1 MLDPIPP
8 PPPWLQDLVRPIA
21 ERWSLPTLPYH
32 IHEVVLSFTLYQFIQ
47 SVVAPR
53 LSTWLFPKLYPNFSR
68 RTKLGWDIHVVSL
81 TQSTLISA
89 LALWVIFVDEERRSM
104 TPVERVYGYSG
115 ACGLIQAMATG
126 YFLWDLIISVR
137 HVSVFGVGMLFH
149 AISALLVFS
158 LGYRP
163 FVNYYAPT
171 FILYELSTPFLN
183 FHWFFDKLNMTGSR
197 AQWYN
202 GMTLLSVFFSCRLI
216 WGSWNSFTV
225 FSDIY
230 KAFHISDSS
239 VPLSSADFYS
249 LVFSTRNSTMCLDD
263 SCIKANA
270 EVAQF
275 ADFSATG
282 TPLWLAFTYLGSNTV
297 LNSLNWYWFSKMIDA
312 VLKRFR
318 GEDLPAAEKIAPPES
333 IEGDANPIILEAA
346 ATSEQK
352 ESAVTTGNLEDNS
365 KTSTNTIQTTPI
377 NGGSGARR
385 RKA

>member
-1 MLDPIPP
+1 
-8 PPPWLQDLVRPIA
+8 
-21 ERWSLPTLPYH
+21 
-32 IHEVVLSFTLYQFIQ
+32 
-47 SVVAPR
+47 
-53 LSTWLFPKLYPNFSR
+53 
-68 RTKLGWDIHVVSL
+68 
-81 TQSTLISA
+81 
-89 LALWVIFVDEERRSM
+89 M

-137 HVSVFGVGMLFH
+137 HVRVFGVGMLFH
-149 AISALLVFS
+149 AVSAVLVFS

-163 FVNYYAPT
+163 FVNYYAPS

-183 FHWFFDKLNMTGSR
+183 FHWFFDKLNMTGCR

-202 GMTLLSVFFSCRLI
+202 GMALLSVFFSCRLI

-225 FSDIY
+225 FFDIY
-230 KAFHISDSS
+230 KAFYATSS
-239 VPLSSADFYS
+239 STPLNGADFRS
-249 LVFSTRNSTMCLDD
+249 LVFSARNSTMCLDD

-270 EVAQF
+270 EVSQF
-275 ADFSATG
+275 ADFSTTG
-282 TPLWLAFTYLGSNTV
+282 IPVWLAFTYLGSNTV

-318 GEDLPAAEKIAPPES
+318 GEDITPGEKTGPPES

-346 ATSEQK
+346 DTLEQQ
-352 ESAVTTGNLEDNS
+352 EDAVMTGNS
-365 KTSTNTIQTTPI
+365 TSTN
-377 NGGSGARR
+377 GGTGARR